1 MGGRLQLIIS
11 TLASA
16 LPHVK
21 AQRMR
26 PLAVTTARRSP
37 FFPELQTMDE
47 AGVKGYEF
55 STWYAIVAPR
65 GTPADIVR
73 RLNAEL
79 AQVLA
84 SAAVTEQFASQ
95 GLEAT
100 PSTPAALGAYLKSE
114 VAKWGKVIRASG
126 AKPE

>member
-1 MGGRLQLIIS
+1 
-11 TLASA
+11 
-16 LPHVK
+16 
-21 AQRMR
+21 
-26 PLAVTTARRSP
+26 
-37 FFPELQTMDE
+37 MDE

-65 GTPADIVR
+65 GTPAEIVR
-73 RLNAEL
+73 KLNAEL

-84 SAAVTEQFASQ
+84 SPAVKEQFAGQ

-100 PSTPAALGAYLKSE
+100 HSTPAELGAYLRSE
-114 VAKWGKVIRASG
+114 VSKWGKVIRASG